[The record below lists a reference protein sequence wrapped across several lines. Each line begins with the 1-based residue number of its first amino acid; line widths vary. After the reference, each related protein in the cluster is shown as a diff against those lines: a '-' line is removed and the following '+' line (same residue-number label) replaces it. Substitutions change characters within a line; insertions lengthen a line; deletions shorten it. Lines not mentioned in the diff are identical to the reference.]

1 MKRTLKITAA
11 LVGGVFLLA
20 VAVQAESAELKERFL
35 QRKPLLEQMKSLE
48 WIGENNLGFL
58 EFRSTTGQSEENL
71 LVIQAE
77 NNDRK
82 TVYQEIAVKLNT
94 SAEEV
99 GKRRAVQI
107 AALAAVGHW
116 LQDADGNW
124 YQKKQPAPQ

>member
-1 MKRTLKITAA
+1 MKRKLKITAA
-11 LVGGVFLLA
+11 LLGGVFLLA

-58 EFRSTTGQSEENL
+58 AFRSSTGQSEENIQ
-71 LVIQAE
+71 VIQAE
-77 NNDRK
+77 NEDRK
-82 TVYQEIAVKLNT
+82 TVYMEIALKLNT

-107 AALAAVGHW
+107 AALAAVGQW
-116 LQDADGNW
+116 LQDGTGHW
-124 YQKKQPAPQ
+124 YQKQ